1 MGQARETTG
10 FALNTIMHKFYLFFI
25 CLIPLMSC
33 SQNKK
38 KESET
43 LKIEAPILNKNF
55 TTLKFE
61 ANGKPCLASI
71 NDRYI
76 DFKDKSSF
84 SLSLFIMVNTLDQN
98 KEGHPTDK
106 ESLIFNNLQTE
117 IIQEL
122 SKMLGSY
129 CYIGTTTMTGYRD
142 ILLYIKPEDQK
153 KATEIMEGLKK
164 QHNRLES
171 ISFEADPEW
180 EAVSSFYEAAKE
192 KN

>member
-1 MGQARETTG
+1 MMQKYY
-10 FALNTIMHKFYLFFI
+10 FILF
-25 CLIPLMSC
+25 CLFPLISC

-38 KESET
+38 VESEPI
-43 LKIEAPILNKNF
+43 KIEAPIINQNF

-76 DFKDKSSF
+76 DFKDRSSF
-84 SLSLFIMVNTLDQN
+84 SLSFFVNVNTLEKN
-98 KEGHPTDK
+98 KDGHPTDK
-106 ESLIFNNLQTE
+106 EALLFNNLQTE

-122 SKMLGSY
+122 SKVLGSY
-129 CYIGTTTMTGYRD
+129 CYVGTTTMTGYRD

-153 KATEIMEGLKK
+153 NATEILERLKT
-164 QHNRLES
+164 QQSRIES
-171 ISFEADPEW
+171 ISFEIDPKW
-180 EAVSSFYEAAKE
+180 EAVSSFYEAVTI

>member
-1 MGQARETTG
+1 V
-10 FALNTIMHKFYLFFI
+10 
-25 CLIPLMSC
+25 
-33 SQNKK
+33 
-38 KESET
+38 ESEPVKT
-43 LKIEAPILNKNF
+43 EVPIIHQNF

-84 SLSLFIMVNTLDQN
+84 SLSLFIMVNTMEKN
-98 KEGHPTDK
+98 KDGHPS
-106 ESLIFNNLQTE
+106 EQEALIFNNLQTE

-122 SKMLGSY
+122 SKNLGSY
-129 CYIGTTTMTGYRD
+129 CYVGTTTMTGYRD

-153 KATEIMEGLKK
+153 KAIEILERLKTK
-164 QHNRLES
+164 QSRMES
-171 ISFEADPEW
+171 ISFETDPEW
-180 EAVSSFYEAAKE
+180 EAVSSFYEAAAI

>member
-1 MGQARETTG
+1 MQKYY
-10 FALNTIMHKFYLFFI
+10 FLLF
-25 CLIPLMSC
+25 CLFPLISC

-38 KESET
+38 VESEPV
-43 LKIEAPILNKNF
+43 KSESSIISQNF

-71 NDRYI
+71 NDRYK
-76 DFKDKSSF
+76 DFKDKASF
-84 SLSLFIMVNTLDQN
+84 SLSLFIMVKTLKKN
-98 KEGHPTDK
+98 KDGHPTDE
-106 ESLIFNNLQTE
+106 ESQIFNNLQTE

-122 SKMLGSY
+122 SKFLGSY

-153 KATEIMEGLKK
+153 KAIEVLEKIKTK
-164 QHNRLES
+164 QSRMES
-171 ISFEADPEW
+171 ISFETDSEW
-180 EAVSSFYEAAKE
+180 EAVSSFYEAAAL

>member
-1 MGQARETTG
+1 MIQKYY
-10 FALNTIMHKFYLFFI
+10 FLLF
-25 CLIPLMSC
+25 CLFPLISC

-38 KESET
+38 VDSEPT
-43 LKIEAPILNKNF
+43 KIQAPSINQNF

-76 DFKDKSSF
+76 DFKEKSIF
-84 SLSLFIMVNTLDQN
+84 SLSLFIMVNTLYKN
-98 KEGHPTDK
+98 KDGHPTEK
-106 ESLIFNNLQTE
+106 EALIFNNLQTE

-122 SKMLGSY
+122 SKVLGDY
-129 CYIGTTTMTGYRD
+129 CYVGTTTMTGYRD

-153 KATEIMEGLKK
+153 KAIEVLERFKK
-164 QHNRLES
+164 EQSRMES
-171 ISFEADPEW
+171 ISFESDPKW
-180 EAVSSFYEAAKE
+180 EAVSSFYEATSVI